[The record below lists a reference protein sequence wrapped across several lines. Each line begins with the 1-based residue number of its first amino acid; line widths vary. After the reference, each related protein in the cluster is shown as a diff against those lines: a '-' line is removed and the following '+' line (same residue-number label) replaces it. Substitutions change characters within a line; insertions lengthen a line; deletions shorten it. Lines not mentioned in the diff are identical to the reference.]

1 MEQPSR
7 KTVQRVR
14 HELRMREVSVAR
26 IETVGEHFASIT
38 FQGEALADFVSLSF
52 DDHVKFMFD
61 DGAGNQVRRDYTPRR
76 FNAQSR
82 ELTIEF
88 ALHGDGAA
96 SDWAR
101 HAQPGDRAIIG
112 GPRGSMIIP
121 PDVDW
126 HLLAG
131 DSTAL
136 PAMRRRLE
144 ELPAQVRATVVVL
157 AGEGDRLPFTSAAQ
171 VDVHWVDSEDAC
183 SNACAHARCQR
194 AKASPG
200 VQAKR
205 PPCAACAPCWPKK
218 RASPRKRCASRPTG
232 SRASP
237 ITTRTS
243 SKRCSRRS
251 APLSPCGRAAPG
263 ASACAPR
270 PSGSGARRLRLPA
283 PASARP
289 AACDARPPPPS

>member
-61 DGAGNQVRRDYTPRR
+61 DGTGVQVRRDYTPRR

-96 SDWAR
+96 SNWAR
-101 HAQPGDRAIIG
+101 HAHLGDRAIIG
-112 GPRGSMIIP
+112 GPRGSMIVP
-121 PDVDW
+121 PDFDW

-144 ELPAQVRATVVVL
+144 KLPAHVHATVVVL
-157 AGEGDRLPFTSAAQ
+157 AGAGDRLPFTSAAQ
-171 VDVHWVDSEDAC
+171 VEVHWVDSEDALIE
-183 SNACAHARCQR
+183 RVR
-194 AKASPG
+194 G
-200 VQAKR
+200 FT
-205 PPCAACAPCWPKK
+205 PPAGEGFAWGAGEAA
-218 RASPRKRCASRPTG
+218 TM
-232 SRASP
+232 
-237 ITTRTS
+237 
-243 SKRCSRRS
+243 
-251 APLSPCGRAAPG
+251 
-263 ASACAPR
+263 
-270 PSGSGARRLRLPA
+270 RRLRALLA
-283 PASARP
+283 EEKGIAKEAMRVSAYWKQGV
-289 AACDARPPPPS
+289 ADHHENLE